1 MPYRKFVFRAGEYYH
16 LYNRGNNYQAIFFE
30 RENYLYF
37 LRQLRKYLWPEAVET
52 IAYCLMPN
60 HYHLL
65 VHLMTDDL
73 SRLMQPF
80 ALSYT
85 KAINKRYG
93 RVGSL
98 FQGRFRA
105 VRVDRDEYLVHLSR
119 YIHLNPV
126 IAKLVEQPGD
136 WGFSSYR
143 EYIGLR
149 AGTLPKADAVLLQF
163 SSPDAYR
170 QFVASCVEDDKK
182 MVERLMLE

>member
-1 MPYRKFVFRAGEYYH
+1 VFRAGGYYH
-16 LYNRGNNYQAIFFE
+16 LYSRGNNYQDVFLE

-37 LRQLRKYLWPEAVET
+37 LRQLRRYLRHEDVEI

-73 SRLMQPF
+73 SGLMQPF

-98 FQGRFRA
+98 FQGRFQA

-126 IAKLVEQPGD
+126 IAKLVEQPED
-136 WGFSSYR
+136 WEFSSYR
-143 EYIGLR
+143 EYVGLR
-149 AGTLPKADAVLLQF
+149 AGTLPKTDVVLSQF
-163 SSPDAYR
+163 PSRDVYR
-170 QFVASCVEDDKK
+170 QFVGSCAEGDGKTVEH
-182 MVERLMLE
+182 LTLE